1 MEVFAVTLYCGSVV
15 AYYGSRF
22 VPTTITKKFIT
33 LEIPMTNDCIIRA
46 KKEKKIRGLKD
57 FE

>member
-46 KKEKKIRGLKD
+46 KKEKKNTRIEG
-57 FE
+57 F